1 MTIEKINELEPSRCL
16 AWSKLIAYCIS
27 STELEE
33 MESPR
38 SRWALLSEMG
48 RQVAG

>member
-1 MTIEKINELEPSRCL
+1 MTIERINELEPSRCL

-33 MESPR
+33 NGKPKKPLGT
-38 SRWALLSEMG
+38 AL
-48 RQVAG
+48 